1 MLCVVVI
8 FRDAKN
14 ENLEEGKKLRT
25 PSFMY
30 IGVKS
35 PGDWCIFPIDQT
47 IIISKTNLTH
57 GPQWIRKFKTDPK
70 NSWNEMNQFHEFFG
84 EGIF

>member
-1 MLCVVVI
+1 MPLYEKKSVVVVI
-8 FRDAKN
+8 FRDVKN

-35 PGDWCIFPIDQT
+35 PGD
-47 IIISKTNLTH
+47 
-57 GPQWIRKFKTDPK
+57 
-70 NSWNEMNQFHEFFG
+70 
-84 EGIF
+84 